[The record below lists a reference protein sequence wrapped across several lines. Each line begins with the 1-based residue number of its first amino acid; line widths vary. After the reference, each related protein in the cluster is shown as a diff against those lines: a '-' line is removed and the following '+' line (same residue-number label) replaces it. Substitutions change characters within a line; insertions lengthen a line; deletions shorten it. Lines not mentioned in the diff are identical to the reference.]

1 MTGKKYFG
9 TDGIR
14 GRAGEHPIT
23 PEFMLRLGR
32 AIGRVLG
39 DGHHPTVLIGKDTR
53 VSGYMLESALEAGL
67 VAAEADVRLLGPMP
81 TPAVAFLTRALDA
94 SAGIVISASHNPYHD
109 NGIKL
114 FSALG
119 EKLDDAVE
127 LAIERE
133 LEAHP
138 DPRVPARIGKAAR
151 VDDAVQRYM
160 TFCFAAAPGLD
171 LRGRRI
177 VLDCA
182 HGATYHI
189 APRVFADLGADVV
202 AIGAQPDGFNINAGC
217 GATDLRLLQATVR
230 ERGADLGIAFDG
242 DGDRVQMVDAQGAVS
257 DGDDL
262 LFLLVRDRLAA
273 GTLRGPVVGTLMTN
287 YGIERAI
294 VDLGVEFVRADVG
307 DRYVL
312 QALKQR
318 GGILGGEASGHLL
331 CLDKVSTGD
340 GIIAA
345 LLVLEVLQRTG
356 QTLTAARAGLQR
368 AAQKTVNV
376 PVAGGA
382 ALIASAAVQQALGQ
396 AQRTMSGRG
405 RVVLRPSGTEPLVRV
420 TVEGADAEEI
430 GALATTLADAVRSAS
445 QPTAP

>member
-242 DGDRVQMVDAQGAVS
+242 DGDRVQMVDAHGAVS

-445 QPTAP
+445 PPPAP

>member
-242 DGDRVQMVDAQGAVS
+242 DGDRVQMVDALGAVS